1 MEMIS
6 DTRNFH
12 YIIGT
17 FSRNNLFTLL
27 PSEFSQKQVAALW
40 VTQRQDVLID
50 TDFNFVSWY
59 SIITL
64 WSSHLNLV

>member
-50 TDFNFVSWY
+50 TDFNLVSWY